1 MRGPGRVWWAAAAA
15 LPLVWC
21 AIAPAAAGNGQRSP
35 LAGPAMSTAQVPAGG
50 TAGVAVSDRRTG
62 PHTGLMASSAR
73 FGPAS
78 E

>member
-1 MRGPGRVWWAAAAA
+1 MRGPGRVWWATVAA
-15 LPLVWC
+15 LPLVWR

-35 LAGPAMSTAQVPAGG
+35 LAESATSTAQVPAGG
-50 TAGVAVSDRRTG
+50 TAGVAVVDRRTQT
-62 PHTGLMASSAR
+62 HTGLMASSAR